1 MRAPGEEDGPVRI
14 ITPDSASA
22 CPTVGANCRR
32 YVTAD
37 AIGVAK
43 ERDKTE
49 VNDAGAGGGIGDK
62 HNEDPAMYLGSGL
75 SGEIKPLLL
84 LV

>member
-1 MRAPGEEDGPVRI
+1 MMKSNTPTLRTRSVATRALDGDDGPVRI
-14 ITPDSASA
+14 KTPDNASA

-37 AIGVAK
+37 AIEVAK

-49 VNDAGAGGGIGDK
+49 GNAAGAGGGIGDK
-62 HNEDPAMYLGSGL
+62 HNE
-75 SGEIKPLLL
+75 
-84 LV
+84 